1 MHLNICIIQKTN
13 SKQQTETNQQSTIVT
28 QQGAYAY
35 PVPIGNPGFSV
46 ESRLR
51 KKEEEEKGEVFQER
65 ERRCSIFHL
74 AEKPDG

>member
-1 MHLNICIIQKTN
+1 MHLNIGSIQQTN

-28 QQGAYAY
+28 QQAAYAY
-35 PVPIGNPGFSV
+35 PVPIGNPRFRV

-51 KKEEEEKGEVFQER
+51 KNEGEEVFQER

>member
-1 MHLNICIIQKTN
+1 
-13 SKQQTETNQQSTIVT
+13 VT
-28 QQGAYAY
+28 QQAAYAY
-35 PVPIGNPGFSV
+35 PVPIGNPRFRV

-51 KKEEEEKGEVFQER
+51 KKEDEEEVFQER